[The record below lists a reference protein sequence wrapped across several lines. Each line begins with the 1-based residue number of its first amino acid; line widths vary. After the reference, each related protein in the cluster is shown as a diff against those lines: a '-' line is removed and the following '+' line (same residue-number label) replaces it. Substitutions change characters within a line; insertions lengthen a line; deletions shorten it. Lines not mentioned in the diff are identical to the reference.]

1 MRGAGQS
8 GKDTGDLL
16 AWNNHS
22 LSTLHDSY
30 GQKIVSSVAQSHL
43 DAIKTVHS
51 IISQEA
57 IPCQFTPV
65 PGYIQA
71 SERKLAAELR
81 TVQSTFSAAQQV
93 SVSRALSANP
103 VLCLAQ

>member
-43 DAIKTVHS
+43 
-51 IISQEA
+51 
-57 IPCQFTPV
+57 
-65 PGYIQA
+65 GYIQA